1 MIILE
6 SLSSAKRRQ
15 ASIFAEVIGYGST
28 SDAFRV
34 TDMHEEGRGAIDA
47 VKAALVD
54 ADVSLYDINY
64 INAHGSSTVA
74 NDFIET
80 LVTKKVFGHQAKNI
94 PISSSKGS
102 LGHLTAAAGAAEFI
116 ICVLAI
122 RDQVIPP
129 TANFVKQDPK
139 LDLDYVPNMSR
150 VATLN
155 MVVNQSFGFGG
166 QNNVLVLKR
175 YCEDT

>member
-1 MIILE
+1 M
-6 SLSSAKRRQ
+6 
-15 ASIFAEVIGYGST
+15 
-28 SDAFRV
+28 
-34 TDMHEEGRGAIDA
+34 
-47 VKAALVD
+47 
-54 ADVSLYDINY
+54 
-64 INAHGSSTVA
+64 
-74 NDFIET
+74 
-80 LVTKKVFGHQAKNI
+80 
-94 PISSSKGS
+94 
-102 LGHLTAAAGAAEFI
+102 
-116 ICVLAI
+116 
-122 RDQVIPP
+122 IPP